1 MTFTIARGTVSTDG
15 SALRNPN
22 GPMGW
27 GWVDHDTGEKDSGG
41 AVNGTNQIG
50 ELSAVL
56 EALRHHRDVQNLT
69 IETDSRYAIG
79 CSRDWVDGWKRHGW
93 KNSQKKPV
101 SNLALVKA
109 INEEIES
116 KKSEGG
122 SVDFVW
128 VKGHA
133 GNKYN
138 EIVDHLAHG
147 YSSAVQAGHEQGRM
161 PIEGW
166 AVLLADRYVTKE
178 SLPDVVVRELTRLD
192 FA

>member
-1 MTFTIARGTVSTDG
+1 MAFSIAHTTVSTDG
-15 SALRNPN
+15 SALSNPH

-27 GWVDHDTGEKDSGG
+27 GWVNHDTQAHDSGG

-56 EALRHHRDVQNLT
+56 EALRAHRDVQDIT

-79 CSRDWVDGWKRHGW
+79 CSRDWVASWKRHGW

-101 SNLALVKA
+101 SNLQLVQA

-116 KKSEGG
+116 KKQLGG
-122 SVDFVW
+122 SVEFVW

-133 GNKYN
+133 GNHYN

-147 YSSAVQAGHEQGRM
+147 YSSAVQAHQQQGRM

-166 AVLLADRYVTKE
+166 AVLLHDGYVTKE
-178 SLPDVVVRELTRLD
+178 SLPDVVVRELTRLH